1 MIASKT
7 TPIQPS
13 SNLNYLNNST
23 MFKYILQG
31 AGDINWMAIL
41 ALVLFFVIFLF
52 GSIYILSRKKDY
64 VEKVSR
70 LPLDD

>member
-1 MIASKT
+1 
-7 TPIQPS
+7 
-13 SNLNYLNNST
+13 

-41 ALVLFFVIFLF
+41 ALVVFFVVFVV
-52 GSIYILSRKKDY
+52 GSAWILTRKKDY